1 MSLIENII
9 SKPLYES
16 QGIIMRELSSRAA
29 FLIAEMKKDQALVKG
44 VRLNEMRDAPDQQQL
59 PMTRRDVERMLASYE
74 RREEAKIGSN
84 PEARSISGAKRARW
98 YAPEDQSNFAD
109 DDRTD
114 AVGLPHDSNKRPA
127 KLMPFDYYFE
137 VSKSDTDGKE
147 SDDDWSG
154 EYNTMFKESE
164 DAAAGSVIDLFHDA
178 SQKSYPVEFHLD
190 DNSMV
195 SVDPEQIKSII
206 ASGIAHEVLNY
217 IGTSDSFQEF
227 LDKVFD
233 GEEQEGED
241 DKKESSGDIGDSVAT
256 IKPSPEHV

>member
-9 SKPLYES
+9 SKPMYES
-16 QGIIMRELSSRAA
+16 QGVIMRELSSRAA

-74 RREEAKIGSN
+74 RRDEAKTADN
-84 PEARSISGAKRARW
+84 PEARSMTGAKRVRW
-98 YAPEDQSNFAD
+98 FPPEQQSNFVD
-109 DDRTD
+109 DDRVD

-137 VSKSDTDGKE
+137 VSKEDDDKEE
-147 SDDDWSG
+147 SDDNWSG
-154 EYNTMFKESE
+154 EYNQMFKESE
-164 DAAAGSVIDLFHDA
+164 DVAASSVVDLFHDA
-178 SQKSYPVEFHLD
+178 SQNSYPVEFHLD

-195 SVDPEQIKSII
+195 SVDPDQIKSII
-206 ASGIAHEVLNY
+206 ASGLAHEVLNY
-217 IGTSDSFQEF
+217 ITSSDSFQEF

-233 GEEQEGED
+233 GEEQEG
-241 DKKESSGDIGDSVAT
+241 KESEEATSGDIADSVAT

>member
-16 QGIIMRELSSRAA
+16 QGLIMRELSGRAA
-29 FLIAEMKKDQALVKG
+29 FLISEMKKDQSLVKG

-74 RREEAKIGSN
+74 RRDEAKIGEN

-98 YAPEDQSNFAD
+98 YSPEDSSNFVD
-109 DDRTD
+109 DDRVD

-137 VSKSDTDGKE
+137 VSKTDDGDEKE
-147 SDDDWSG
+147 GNWSG

-164 DAAAGSVIDLFHDA
+164 DVAASSVVDLFHDA

-206 ASGIAHEVLNY
+206 SSGIAHEVLNY
-217 IGTSDSFQEF
+217 INSSESFQEF

-233 GEEQEGED
+233 GEDHEGEAA
-241 DKKESSGDIGDSVAT
+241 SSGDIGDSVAT